1 MYKGEGCT
9 PCSKYTFHGW
19 NVGIIWPFIVLPIVL
34 ATGYRA
40 VQTVWV
46 IFMHYTFKTMYIQCT
61 CILLGKFI
69 LARPSRV
76 KRSKGFALHSQP
88 LSKSHQP
95 NPQMNVSG
103 RIVGIMIS
111 FLSWAAGATS
121 LTWMTT
127 DWSWSGCWTW
137 SWIVF
142 VRFAHVSP
150 RGGFSLAAFH
160 APACHFLSLLHAM
173 WCAWEHNDPKSQ
185 TIQMWAIGSHG
196 CELVLAWLCVGVVLA
211 NFVLWP
217 APVAHAQVPSLVT
230 SSWHRQHHAKSPVPA
245 VIMKLLPFCQRLTK
259 CAKRMQKRLWLDE
272 FDWVLIFPN
281 DRTNAKYMLNICFLC
296 AAYICT
302 GPRRQICEVYPLE
315 SQTPGAEFDSYEFQ
329 PFVAL
334 ILFFTISRSILGA
347 CG

>member
-1 MYKGEGCT
+1 MYKGEGCA

-19 NVGIIWPFIVLPIVL
+19 NVGIMWPFIVLPIVL

-111 FLSWAAGATS
+111 FLSCAAGAAS
-121 LTWMTT
+121 MTWVTT

-137 SWIVF
+137 SWIVC

-196 CELVLAWLCVGVVLA
+196 CELVLAWLCFGVVLA
-211 NFVLWP
+211 NFALWP
-217 APVAHAQVPSLVT
+217 APVAHAPVPSRPADT
-230 SSWHRQHHAKSPVPA
+230 ANIMQSHRCPQWSWSFFLSASGSQSAQSVCKNDCGWMS
-245 VIMKLLPFCQRLTK
+245 
-259 CAKRMQKRLWLDE
+259 

-315 SQTPGAEFDSYEFQ
+315 NQTPGAEFDSYEFQ
-329 PFVAL
+329 PFVVL
-334 ILFFTISRSILGA
+334 ILFFIISRSILGA

>member
-1 MYKGEGCT
+1 MYKGEGCA

-19 NVGIIWPFIVLPIVL
+19 NVGIMWPFIVLPIVL

-46 IFMHYTFKTMYIQCT
+46 IFMHYTLKTISQISDERFRSNCRYHDFFPFLCSRCSVNDVSDDGLIMEW
-61 CILLGKFI
+61 LLNLVVDCLRSF
-69 LARPSRV
+69 RPC
-76 KRSKGFALHSQP
+76 FA
-88 LSKSHQP
+88 
-95 NPQMNVSG
+95 
-103 RIVGIMIS
+103 
-111 FLSWAAGATS
+111 
-121 LTWMTT
+121 
-127 DWSWSGCWTW
+127 
-137 SWIVF
+137 
-142 VRFAHVSP
+142 

-185 TIQMWAIGSHG
+185 TIPMWAIGSHG
-196 CELVLAWLCVGVVLA
+196 CELVLAWLCFGVVLA

-217 APVAHAQVPSLVT
+217 ALVAHAQVPSLVT

-259 CAKRMQKRLWLDE
+259 CAKRMQNDCGWMS

-329 PFVAL
+329 PFVVL
-334 ILFFTISRSILGA
+334 ILFFIISRSILGA